1 MKKNLTCITALLLF
15 FGLSLSMSAEHK
27 LGKVITGKIID
38 NSGKELKTDLTK
50 KKFIVLY
57 YTASW

>member
-1 MKKNLTCITALLLF
+1 MKKNLYRMTVLLLF

-27 LGKVITGKIID
+27 LGKAITGKIVD
-38 NSGKELKTDLTK
+38 SSGKELKTDLAK